1 MAQGKISRVTLG
13 LDNVFQLMR
22 TLMFDHLVEESETE
36 DGGRIYTAGRRVTA
50 ASEFKWWTD
59 ALSSDFHFRTVKFED
74 GVVLEPH
81 EQHYHTA

>member
-22 TLMFDHLVEESETE
+22 TLMFDHLVEETETE
-36 DGGRIYTAGRRVTA
+36 DGGRIYTASRRVTA
-50 ASEFKWWTD
+50 SSEFKWWTD

-74 GVVLEPH
+74 GIVLEPH